1 MIESLELKG
10 RHLIQASA
18 GTGKTHSLGLLV
30 LRLVLEQGLP
40 MARLAVVTF
49 TEAAARE
56 LSQRIASFLRQARF
70 PEPKTDAGLL
80 ALVSRAEHAL
90 GKQEVSRRLDLALQ
104 TVDQARIS
112 TIHGFCSRLLREFA
126 FELRAGFGFERLPS
140 EEPLIT
146 EILADF
152 WREHVAPLDSALQP
166 RAASLDPGELYQRLR
181 PLLSHPGIEV
191 RGPVLDLGR
200 ATEAQKAWY
209 ELAEL
214 WATEG
219 PQLRSF
225 LEAEKAQFK
234 GNRTPVNNLVVHW
247 QKAEDELD
255 DGAHRCESLRMFGR
269 SHLTEGLKKASPE
282 QGASFTA
289 LELPGAIDRFHE
301 QFSVCLAL
309 VVPALLTKGWEYLQR
324 ELPARKAA
332 LRVRSDNDLIRQMD
346 EGLAGASARSVLAIR
361 SRFDAVFIDEFQD
374 TDEVQSRI
382 FDTLFAG
389 SEGNP
394 VLVVMVGD
402 PKQAI
407 YGFRGGDIEAYLT
420 ACRTVD
426 SGKRHSLATNYRS
439 QPRLLEALN
448 AIYGR
453 VSRLHP
459 PFRVAEIHYETVG
472 PGRPPVDPV
481 KLDGSLQAPV
491 TLWINS
497 QATAPDTLEVAKRLA
512 AEILRIRVA
521 TGWNASDFAI
531 LVSSHV
537 TAREL
542 RRHLAR
548 HGVLAVNGKSGSV
561 LESMEARELELVLEV
576 LYQPSKVVA
585 VRALLLSSLYGWD
598 SSQLQ
603 AWEADASQMVATL
616 DALRHLGRVWLARG
630 VAVAV
635 SELLRQRGVWAIP
648 EGDLRHQRRIAN
660 FRQLLELLNAE
671 DQSDGRQP
679 QRTLARFR
687 AWKQC
692 SGEERFEQAP
702 EADEGAVNI
711 VTMHHAKGLQWKVV
725 FAVDLH
731 KEWRGNGKDAP
742 LLREANGHRY
752 ADFSPE
758 CEAVAKAT
766 RDRATAE
773 ERLRL
778 AYVTL
783 TRAEEL
789 LYVVVRAPGTD
800 EKPDQWLFAGQQPL
814 SDPEGKPLVSL
825 EPLAACP
832 PLPTNL
838 VHPEPAARRPR
849 EAAEMGNL
857 RPRWSVGSYTAL
869 TRDLPHPTLAES
881 NTRPSGPGLPV
892 GPTTGIFGFPR
903 GADAGT
909 ALHTVFERV
918 DFQKVEPDK
927 VKRWFISGGISDP
940 EHLETGVALVKTILE
955 APLRR
960 EGEGQNRETLVLR
973 ELRREDHAAEVEFFL
988 SAAFPGT
995 KPALTPESLAPLAPR
1010 VGTIADGQA
1019 LAGYLNGI
1027 MDLVFLW
1034 RKRWYILDWKSNHL
1048 GNSAD
1053 DYGPEALQKAMENNH
1068 YLLQAHLYTVAWC
1081 RHLAS
1086 TGKFDY
1092 ERDFGGVFYVF
1103 LRGVDPQHK
1112 TTTGL
1117 YFLRPEATDIETLA
1131 DLL

>member
-1 MIESLELKG
+1 MMETLELQG

-40 MARLAVVTF
+40 MPRLAVVTF

-56 LSQRIASFLRQARF
+56 LAQRIASFLRQARF

-80 ALVSRAEHAL
+80 AMVDKAVQTL
-90 GKQEVSRRLDLALQ
+90 GKQEVARRLDLALQ

-126 FELRAGFGFERLPS
+126 FELGAGFGYERLPS
-140 EEPLIT
+140 EEPLIA

-152 WREHVAPLDSALQP
+152 WREKVAGLGLPLQP
-166 RAASLDPGELYQRLR
+166 RAQSLDPDELYQRLR
-181 PLLSHPGIEV
+181 PLLAYPGLEV
-191 RGPVLDLGR
+191 RGPLLDLGR
-200 ATEAQKAWY
+200 AAEAQKAWY

-214 WATEG
+214 WASEG
-219 PQLRSF
+219 PQLKGF
-225 LEAEKAQFK
+225 LEAEKARFR
-234 GNRTPVNNLVVHW
+234 GNTAPINNLNVHW
-247 QKAEDELD
+247 QKAEDEL
-255 DGAHRCESLRMFGR
+255 GGGSLRGDSLLLFGR
-269 SHLTEGLKKASPE
+269 THLKEGLKKGYAELGDANFP
-282 QGASFTA
+282 A
-289 LELPGAIDRFHE
+289 LELPGAIDHF
-301 QFSVCLAL
+301 QDQYTVSQAL
-309 VVPALLTKGWEYLQR
+309 VVPALLAQAWNYLEK

-332 LRVRSDNDLIRQMD
+332 LRVRSDNDLIRQVD
-346 EGLAGASARSVLAIR
+346 EGLRRASARSVVAIR
-361 SRFDAVFIDEFQD
+361 SRFDAVLIDEFQD

-382 FDTLFAG
+382 FDTLFAPP
-389 SEGNP
+389 EGNP

-407 YGFRGGDIEAYLT
+407 YGFRGGDIEAYLA

-426 SGKRHSLATNYRS
+426 SRRRHSLATNFRS
-439 QPRLLEALN
+439 QPRLLDALN
-448 AIYGR
+448 AVYER
-453 VSRLHP
+453 VSQLHP
-459 PFRVAEIHYETVG
+459 PFRVPEIPYEAVR
-472 PGRPPVDPV
+472 PGRPPVDPLI
-481 KLDGSLQAPV
+481 LDGLPQAPL
-491 TLWINS
+491 TLWVNS
-497 QATAPDTLEVAKRLA
+497 LPTAPELKEVAGRLA
-512 AEILRIRVA
+512 AEIFRIRAA
-521 TGWNASDFAI
+521 TGWKASDFAI

-537 TAREL
+537 TARTL
-542 RRHLAR
+542 RRRLAR
-548 HGVLAVNGKSGSV
+548 LGVLAVNGKSGSV
-561 LESMEARELELVLEV
+561 LDSTEARELELVLEV
-576 LYQPSKVVA
+576 LSQPSRVVA

-598 SSQLQ
+598 SARLQ
-603 AWEADASQMVATL
+603 AWEADASEMMVTL
-616 DALRHLGRVWLARG
+616 DGLRQLGRLWSARG
-630 VAVAV
+630 VAVAA
-635 SELLRQRGVWAIP
+635 SELLRQRGVWAVP
-648 EGDLRHQRRIAN
+648 EGDLHHQRRVAN

-671 DQSDGRQP
+671 DLKDGRLP

-687 AWKQC
+687 AWKQR
-692 SGEERFEQAP
+692 GNDEQFEQVP
-702 EADEGAVNI
+702 EADEGAVNL

-731 KEWRGNGKDAP
+731 KEWRGTSKEAP
-742 LLREANGHRY
+742 LLREAGHRY

-758 CEAVAKAT
+758 FEAAAKAA
-766 RDRATAE
+766 RALSTAQ

-789 LYVVVRAPGTD
+789 LYVVVRAPAAD

-814 SDPEGKPLVSL
+814 ADSEGRPLITL
-825 EPLAACP
+825 EPLAPCP
-832 PLPTNL
+832 PLPTTL
-838 VHPEPAARRPR
+838 PQPEPADRRPR
-849 EAAEMGNL
+849 AAEQMGNL

-869 TRDLPHPTLAES
+869 TRDLPHPPATEISAV
-881 NTRPSGPGLPV
+881 PA
-892 GPTTGIFGFPR
+892 TGIFAFPR

-918 DFQKVEPDK
+918 DFRKVDHDK
-927 VKRWFISGGISDP
+927 VKRWLLGGGISAP
-940 EHLETGVALVKTILE
+940 EHLETGIALVNTILE
-955 APLRR
+955 APLR
-960 EGEGQNRETLVLR
+960 EEAEGQNRHTLILR

-995 KPALTPESLAPLAPR
+995 KPPLTSERLAPLAPR

-1019 LAGYLNGI
+1019 LAGYLNGL

-1034 RKRWYILDWKSNHL
+1034 RNRWYILDWKSNHL
-1048 GNSAD
+1048 GNTPD
-1053 DYGPEALQKAMENNH
+1053 DYGPEALQKAMEDNH

-1086 TGKFDY
+1086 SGNFDY

-1103 LRGVDPQHK
+1103 LRGVDPRHESR
-1112 TTTGL
+1112 TGL
-1117 YFLRPEATDIETLA
+1117 YFLRPQAADITTLG